1 MGRSKR
7 TGPGLEQQAC
17 SILDLR
23 SLILLTEAHTTRVQF
38 NRKSA
43 FSRQSKIPTLGH
55 IDGRIGVPV
64 QNRRS
69 GSGFV
74 D

>member
-23 SLILLTEAHTTRVQF
+23 SLILLTEAHTTRIQF

-43 FSRQSKIPTLGH
+43 FSRQSKI
-55 IDGRIGVPV
+55 
-64 QNRRS
+64 RRWVILTA
-69 GSGFV
+69 GSVSQFRTGGLV
-74 D
+74 RDL